1 MQAGDPRADPAVVDL
16 IELAGLWV
24 AAGDWPALLRTLRR
38 LDDEL
43 AQRFPDDGAF
53 AARFRALRRDVELI
67 DHPVGDTRAL
77 TEESLAEAIRRT
89 YRQATVG

>member
-38 LDDEL
+38 LDDVL
-43 AQRFPDDGAF
+43 QHRFPDHATFASRFQSLREIVEADG
-53 AARFRALRRDVELI
+53 
-67 DHPVGDTRAL
+67 T
-77 TEESLAEAIRRT
+77 SAEAIRRT
-89 YRQATVG
+89 YRQASFG